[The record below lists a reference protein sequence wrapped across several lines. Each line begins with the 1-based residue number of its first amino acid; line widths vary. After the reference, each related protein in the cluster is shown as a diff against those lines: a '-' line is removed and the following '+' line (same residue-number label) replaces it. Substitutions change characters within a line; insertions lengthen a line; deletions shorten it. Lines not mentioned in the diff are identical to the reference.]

1 MLAIR
6 ATLWF
11 ARNDLKTRLACTLLL
26 IFSAILPRAVAEE
39 WISEQYRCAL
49 TLPTHESWV
58 AATRQQLP
66 VGEVVLN
73 AASMTT
79 SHGLMLTYVEEM
91 PSSDLRNPSLVRRIT
106 ELLES
111 QGWSI
116 ESSAPLTWKDRPW
129 LQFIAMRKD
138 VVAGKQLGIVRATM
152 RGKSLYVLTAYGKG
166 EANRADDPEFMRVM
180 ETFRFV
186 DHPVASV
193 DHPVGP
199 SVRAYRLA
207 MFGAIGGAAM
217 LIVAFAI
224 VLLLQ
229 WRGAEDRA

>member
-6 ATLWF
+6 TLLWF
-11 ARNDLKTRLACTLLL
+11 VRADLKTRILCTLLL
-26 IFSAILPRAVAEE
+26 IFTAALPRAAADE

-49 TLPTHESWV
+49 TLPTQESWV

-79 SHGLMLTYVEEM
+79 SQGIMLTYVDEM
-91 PSSDLRNPSLVRRIT
+91 PSSDLKNPSLVKRIT

-116 ESSAPLTWKDRPW
+116 ESSSPLTWKDRPW
-129 LQFIAMRKD
+129 IQFIAMRKD

-152 RGKSLYVLTAYGKG
+152 RGKSLYVVTAYGKG
-166 EANRADDPEFMRVM
+166 EANRADDAEFMRVM

-199 SVRAYRLA
+199 SVKSYRFA
-207 MFGAIGGAAM
+207 MWGAIGGATM
-217 LIVAFAI
+217 LIVTFAI
-224 VLLLQ
+224 VLLLL

>member
-1 MLAIR
+1 M
-6 ATLWF
+6 
-11 ARNDLKTRLACTLLL
+11 KTRLACTLLL
-26 IFSAILPRAVAEE
+26 IFSAILPRAVADE

-49 TLPTHESWV
+49 TLPTQESWV

-79 SHGLMLTYVEEM
+79 SQGIMLTYVEEM
-91 PSSDLRNPSLVRRIT
+91 PSGDLRNPVLVKRIT

-111 QGWSI
+111 QGWGI
-116 ESSAPLTWKDRPW
+116 ESSSPLTWKERPW
-129 LQFIAMRKD
+129 IQFIAMRKE
-138 VVAGKQLGIVRATM
+138 VVAGKQIGIARATM
-152 RGKSLYVLTAYGKG
+152 RGKSLYVVTAYGKG
-166 EANRADDPEFMRVM
+166 GANRADDAEFMRVM

-199 SVRAYRLA
+199 SVKSYRFA
-207 MFGAIGGAAM
+207 MFGAAGAGAM
-217 LIVAFAI
+217 LIVAFGI
-224 VLLLQ
+224 VILLVR
-229 WRGAEDRA
+229 RGAEDRA